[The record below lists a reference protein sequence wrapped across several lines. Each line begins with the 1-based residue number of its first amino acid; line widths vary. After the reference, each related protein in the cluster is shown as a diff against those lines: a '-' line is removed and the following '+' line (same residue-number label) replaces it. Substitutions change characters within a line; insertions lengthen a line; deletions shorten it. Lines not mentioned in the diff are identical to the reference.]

1 LRDPDSGVRDREEE
15 RDQRHDRGTEDRG
28 WSAVIGSWT
37 SALIPGRSI
46 GTRSTGRSP
55 GDVSPGTAKMAETMA
70 RNHRATAAENATAT
84 RKLNLT
90 SMTFLPSSVVAAA
103 IKAET
108 TIPSNPSTVMTAES
122 VTTVKPHHHVHNVT
136 EHFIE
141 HDEFDHSE

>member
-1 LRDPDSGVRDREEE
+1 
-15 RDQRHDRGTEDRG
+15 
-28 WSAVIGSWT
+28 
-37 SALIPGRSI
+37 
-46 GTRSTGRSP
+46 
-55 GDVSPGTAKMAETMA
+55 MAETMT
-70 RNHRATAAENATAT
+70 RNHRATAAENATAA

-108 TIPSNPSTVMTAES
+108 TIPTSNPSTVMTAEP

-136 EHFIE
+136 DHLIE

>member
-1 LRDPDSGVRDREEE
+1 
-15 RDQRHDRGTEDRG
+15 
-28 WSAVIGSWT
+28 VISSWT
-37 SALIPGRSI
+37 SALLIPGTRSI
-46 GTRSTGRSP
+46 GTRLTGRSP

-70 RNHRATAAENATAT
+70 QNHQATITAENATAT

>member
-1 LRDPDSGVRDREEE
+1 
-15 RDQRHDRGTEDRG
+15 
-28 WSAVIGSWT
+28 
-37 SALIPGRSI
+37 
-46 GTRSTGRSP
+46 
-55 GDVSPGTAKMAETMA
+55 MAETMA
-70 RNHRATAAENATAT
+70 QNHQATITTENATAT